1 MFEPLLR
8 KASMTS
14 ASGTGRAARLLY
26 IEDTLSNLEMVKLA
40 IDSLRPTWQLLAA
53 VDGHSGLRQAREERP
68 ALVLLNVH
76 LPGMSADAVL
86 ASLRRQP
93 ETSRTPVVM
102 VSGDAAQ
109 QTRERLL
116 ALGAND
122 FLPKPFRVNVLVD
135 KLDHL
140 LQIGCGVPTHRA
152 TNNSP

>member
-1 MFEPLLR
+1 MHP
-8 KASMTS
+8 
-14 ASGTGRAARLLY
+14 GTGRAARLLY

-68 ALVLLNVH
+68 DLVLLNLH

-93 ETSRTPVVM
+93 ETSRIPVVM

-122 FLPKPFRVNVLVD
+122 FLPKPFSVKVLVD

-140 LQIGCGVPTHRA
+140 LQIGCGVPTHSA
-152 TNNSP
+152 TNDPP